1 MHLLARA
8 FYLKPSCSFGF
19 WWWWWWWF

>member
-8 FYLKPSCSFGF
+8 VSWLPDPL
-19 WWWWWWWF
+19 